1 MHAIVDCDRGGLQQ
15 AHLGKIACQGD
26 QGRRFAPVEASQI
39 REGRCWTV
47 GAISEHHEHYLS
59 RRMSCHGIATAA
71 WRLSSQAPPS
81 CTSCRA
87 LPYQATKRTSEGLS
101 EGRGADADDR
111 PPVIR
116 QYLNLVPMNI
126 SGAKREDRSWVM
138 VTRVSQSRRL
148 GSLPCSACRCCIL
161 HWLLLVVTALESPQI
176 G

>member
-15 AHLGKIACQGD
+15 AHLGKIAYQGD

-71 WRLSSQAPPS
+71 WSSSATVMHIMQSFAVPSDQA
-81 CTSCRA
+81 
-87 LPYQATKRTSEGLS
+87 KGLS

-161 HWLLLVVTALESPQI
+161 HWLLLVVIPLESPQI

>member
-47 GAISEHHEHYLS
+47 GAISEHHDHLQEECLV
-59 RRMSCHGIATAA
+59 M
-71 WRLSSQAPPS
+71 
-81 CTSCRA
+81 A
-87 LPYQATKRTSEGLS
+87 LPQPHGDFHLKRHRHAHHAELCRTKRPSEGLS

-161 HWLLLVVTALESPQI
+161 HWLLFVVIPLESPQI